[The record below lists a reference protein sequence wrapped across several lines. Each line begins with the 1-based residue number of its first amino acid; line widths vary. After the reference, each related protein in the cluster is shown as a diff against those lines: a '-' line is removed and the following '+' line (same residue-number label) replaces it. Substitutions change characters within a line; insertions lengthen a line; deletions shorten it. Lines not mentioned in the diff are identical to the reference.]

1 MTTATNGHSKVKIHT
16 SIGLKP
22 ETRQKMILMLN
33 QNLADLFDLMSQ
45 TKQAHWNVKGP
56 HFHALHLLFDT
67 FAEGLESYVDTVAE
81 RVTALGG
88 YANGSA
94 RMAATNSRIKE
105 LPTDIL
111 AGKDMLQA
119 LVERYAA
126 VGNGVREGIDTSDK
140 AGDAATA
147 DMLTDIQ
154 RDLDQWLWFMEAHLQ
169 EQN

>member
-1 MTTATNGHSKVKIHT
+1 MATATNGHSKTKIHT

-22 ETRQKMILMLN
+22 EIRQKMIPMLN
-33 QNLADLFDLMSQ
+33 QHLADLFDLMSQ

-81 RVTALGG
+81 RITAMGG
-88 YANGSA
+88 YANGTA
-94 RMAATNSRIKE
+94 RMAAGHSRIKE
-105 LPTDIL
+105 FPTDIL
-111 AGKDMLQA
+111 AGKDMLKA

-140 AGDAATA
+140 AGDAATS
-147 DMLTDIQ
+147 DMLIDIQ
-154 RDLDQWLWFMEAHLQ
+154 RDLDQWLWFLEAHLQ
-169 EQN
+169 EQS